1 MPPRSELPCIATH
14 RSDPDRP
21 RRAADGLL
29 MCLGCVGGMHRH
41 LAELPD
47 LTGQVVASM
56 PKTRTAGAA
65 YVSGSR
71 EPALPVNLSAGELRW
86 QIGHD
91 LFYWAH
97 EVAVL
102 RGINLPPDGR
112 VSTVCAWLD
121 RHVDWLA
128 ARPLGADFRE
138 VLIELSGH
146 AFGVIDPDRRPV
158 HLGRCVEVAED
169 GQLCDGWLFAS
180 VLDVDDPRPS
190 KIWCDYCPLAMT
202 AEQWFRFGKRYHV
215 RLAAI
220 EQAERERM
228 AS

>member
-14 RSDPDRP
+14 RSDPERP

-47 LTGQVVASM
+47 LTAQVVASM
-56 PKTRTAGAA
+56 PRTRTAGG
-65 YVSGSR
+65 VKVGGTR
-71 EPALPVNLSAGELRW
+71 EPALPVNLSAGELRS
-86 QIGHD
+86 QIAYD
-91 LFYWAH
+91 LYFWAH
-97 EVAVL
+97 EVAVG
-102 RGINLPPDGR
+102 RGIHLPPDGR
-112 VSTVCAWLD
+112 VPTVCAWLD

-128 ARPLGADFRE
+128 ARPQGADFRE
-138 VLIELSGH
+138 VLIELTGH
-146 AFGVIDPDRRPV
+146 AQGVIDPDRRPV
-158 HLGRCVEVAED
+158 DLGRCVETVE
-169 GQLCDGWLFAS
+169 GKLCGGELWAS

-190 KIWCDYCPLAMT
+190 SIWCDGCPLVMT
-202 AEQWFRFGKRYHV
+202 AEQWYRFGRRYHV

-220 EQAERERM
+220 EAAEKERM